1 MLAIARHASC
11 IAGAG
16 EKSGIMPGS
25 PLEMT
30 MLIIVTRTA
39 VTMLIKLTV
48 DKCESFSS
56 RRGRVKINETSNPRA
71 EYNSVQLA

>member
-1 MLAIARHASC
+1 
-11 IAGAG
+11 
-16 EKSGIMPGS
+16 
-25 PLEMT
+25 